1 MAGTGGDGG
10 FQDFVQVDP
19 VRFGLSVF
27 CFADSLV
34 LSLPFAPW
42 PCRWSLKIVAS
53 IVACSLS
60 GPGNAS
66 KIRLKTICFI
76 HPWNRLNCVF
86 PVATRPRQFMPG
98 AVCSRYPKHGLLKP
112 APVTA
117 GAPRGFRVYF
127 GSMSGSLAQNKK
139 GPQRPVFTGGTL
151 IQIECNGMICCG
163 LCFILCV

>member
-1 MAGTGGDGG
+1 MAGTSGDGG

-42 PCRWSLKIVAS
+42 PCRWTLKIVAS
-53 IVACSLS
+53 IVAHSLS

-76 HPWNRLNCVF
+76 HPRNRLNCVF

-98 AVCSRYPKHGLLKP
+98 AVCSRYSKHCLLKQ

-117 GAPRGFRVYF
+117 GAPRGGSRIFRHYV
-127 GSMSGSLAQNKK
+127 
-139 GPQRPVFTGGTL
+139 RFTCTEQTGAAKAG
-151 IQIECNGMICCG
+151 IYRRNFNPDRM
-163 LCFILCV
+163 